1 MPRIERGKRRTG
13 RATTSEVAREIAER
27 EAELERQRKAAP
39 DPKKVLRAAHELRAE
54 AQAGKL
60 KRLEQSVDRG
70 RDFVDRAEERRR
82 GAELALAEREAAA
95 TERLAEM
102 FAGGQEAASVSDR
115 TAPLRSSLAQAQGEE
130 RQARAALG
138 KLESDLA
145 AARQQLIRR
154 EHAVAICALEVFAR
168 SSGR

>member
-1 MPRIERGKRRTG
+1 LLWLI
-13 RATTSEVAREIAER
+13 RAT
-27 EAELERQRKAAP
+27 
-39 DPKKVLRAAHELRAE
+39 
-54 AQAGKL
+54 
-60 KRLEQSVDRG
+60 
-70 RDFVDRAEERRR
+70 RR
-82 GAELALAEREAAA
+82 GAERALAEREAAA

-154 EHAVAICALEVFAR
+154 EHAVAICALEVLLDLAAEGCGHVYPPRPAAR
-168 SSGR
+168 AARGPRPFGPAADRNCSAAERFR